1 MFFNNSLDGLGLP
14 YSFGFAII
22 IFTLVI
28 KGLTFPLNQK
38 QMKSSKATQEL
49 QPKLKVLQKKYA
61 KDKEKLSQEQMKL
74 YKEAGVNPL
83 GGCLPMLV
91 QMPIWFAL
99 YRALYQ
105 MAETEPAL
113 QEGFFWI
120 PSLAGPTIDGA
131 RSLSWLWPF
140 PPAVGWPDAIGYLV
154 LPVLLVVSQLYMQK
168 MMTPQ
173 SDDPQQK
180 SMGQV
185 MMFMPFMFG
194 YFALVVP
201 SGLSLYWF
209 TNNLLSLAQ
218 QLFLNKQ
225 HDKEQAA
232 KAIEAKTKKSGKKDK
247 DAEKETTKSKRLPRD
262 KRKAKALPVKTV
274 EPEALEDKGDVT
286 DGANGQPENDIEYK
300 TSAKQVQIDVK
311 IKSGKRKK

>member
-1 MFFNNSLDGLGLP
+1 
-14 YSFGFAII
+14 
-22 IFTLVI
+22 
-28 KGLTFPLNQK
+28 
-38 QMKSSKATQEL
+38 
-49 QPKLKVLQKKYA
+49 LQKKYG
-61 KDKEKLSQEQMKL
+61 KDKERLSQEQMKL

-105 MAETEPAL
+105 LAGTEPAL
-113 QEGFFWI
+113 KEGFFWI
-120 PSLAGPTIDGA
+120 PSLAGPSLDGA
-131 RSLSWLWPF
+131 RSLTWLWPF
-140 PPAVGWPDAIGYLV
+140 PPAVGWADAIGYLV

-225 HDKEQAA
+225 HDKEKAA
-232 KAIEAKTKKSGKKDK
+232 KALEAKTKKGKGK
-247 DAEKETTKSKRLPRD
+247 DAVETTKSKRLPRD
-262 KRKAKALPVKTV
+262 KRKAKALPVETV
-274 EPEALEDKGDVT
+274 EPEALEDKGDVA
-286 DGANGQPENDIEYK
+286 DNANGQPENDNDIEYK

-311 IKSGKRKK
+311 IKSRKRKK